1 MILSEPLT
9 GLDFIVNYGLGPVFY
24 FAKWFYLTFL
34 PFIIQYIGI
43 PMFALGVL
51 LALAFAGGTMIF
63 TILFFIFMF
72 YFIRGTIFNSKPS
85 NVK

>member
-1 MILSEPLT
+1 MIISEPVT
-9 GLDFIVNYGLGPVFY
+9 GLDFAVNYGLGPVYY
-24 FAKWFYLTFL
+24 FVKWFYLTFL

-43 PMFALGVL
+43 PMFILGVL

-63 TILFFIFMF
+63 TILFFIFMY
-72 YFIRGTIFNSKPS
+72 YFIKGTIFNSKPS